1 MLFIFHLVKKREAIR
16 EYLENGKTLNFVTGF
31 PLGLENLEKWEGIF
45 QSGKSQ
51 GILNR
56 LEKSGKITQNTGKL
70 REFQTNIIFY
80 FLVIFKLTVYYFA
93 EMHQIFS
100 YKRKLLKKY
109 WKNGKNTGKVREKSG
124 NFVSPEK
131 WEPCVILFKIL
142 GKYKESRKKSMST
155 TLYISPGRTKC
166 SKGSHSE
173 ALNKVNGGCFNGNI
187 RVVCDSSRDDWC
199 S

>member
-1 MLFIFHLVKKREAIR
+1 MLAVLTFLNVYLIHRNLEKKNAHATDTFPTIVARSTFSLLPSVRHPFPWTTVERYPSMCSHKISFFLLFHLRIYQWPDMNILGNNPTFE
-16 EYLENGKTLNFVTGF
+16 LCPGF

-70 REFQTNIIFY
+70 REFQTNIIYY

-100 YKRKLLKKY
+100 YKI
-109 WKNGKNTGKVREKSG
+109 
-124 NFVSPEK
+124 NF
-131 WEPCVILFKIL
+131 
-142 GKYKESRKKSMST
+142 
-155 TLYISPGRTKC
+155 
-166 SKGSHSE
+166 
-173 ALNKVNGGCFNGNI
+173 
-187 RVVCDSSRDDWC
+187 
-199 S
+199 